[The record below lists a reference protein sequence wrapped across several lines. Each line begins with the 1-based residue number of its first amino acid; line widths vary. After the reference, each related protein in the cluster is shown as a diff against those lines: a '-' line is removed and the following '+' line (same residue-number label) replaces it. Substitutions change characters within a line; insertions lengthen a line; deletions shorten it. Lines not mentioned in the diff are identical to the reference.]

1 MVGSTVRIRA
11 RDRWLAALAGL
22 GFVVVCLAANAT
34 RRTAVAHPQNVTP
47 GAPITQSVSAHPVK
61 DQLEPVRSHHWHL
74 GVPWWLLD
82 KLLILLIGVGVLLL
96 ILLIIRL
103 VPRLHFRRA
112 RRPADSPV
120 EYAAPIGRQQVAGRV
135 SDALDDTLAA
145 FRHGDRQR
153 AIIACWIRLEQIAEA
168 AGFARQS
175 SETSTELADRWL
187 ARLPLSRQPLL
198 TLAALYREARYS
210 SHRLPDSALETA
222 RGALEQLRREI
233 AAPAGHGPA

>member
-1 MVGSTVRIRA
+1 VGSTVRIRA
-11 RDRWLAALAGL
+11 RDRWLVALAGL

-34 RRTAVAHPQNVTP
+34 RRPAVAQRLDVSP
-47 GAPITQSVSAHPVK
+47 GAPTTPTVDPRPVN

-74 GVPWWLLD
+74 GVPWWLLE

-103 VPRLHFRRA
+103 VPQLNFRRA
-112 RRPADSPV
+112 RRPADEPV
-120 EYAAPIGRQQVAGRV
+120 EYAAPGGREQVAGQV
-135 SDALDDTLAA
+135 SDTLDYTLAA

-175 SETSTELADRWL
+175 SETSSELADRWL

-210 SHRLPDSALETA
+210 SHRLPDSALDTA

-233 AAPAGHGPA
+233 AAPAGRGPA